1 MYLYYTFYD
10 LLFAQNCSYET
21 SSFKNKPILKFSVLI
36 YHEYIYDNFCWKVFD
51 KRNLTWFDWDTY
63 YKRGS
68 RFFFPRGRDD
78 GVCLGEGAIWGFFSF
93 YFLVFDKFILTPPP
107 SSPLLSSSVHVST
120 CENISIFL
128 QLSSTRFYK
137 EFLLCQKRDI
147 MLGFLLQLIC
157 HDVKILNNFFRSA
170 IMVLFIYNNFIHF
183 IQM

>member
-21 SSFKNKPILKFSVLI
+21 SSFKNKPILKFSVPI
-36 YHEYIYDNFCWKVFD
+36 YREYIYDNFCWKVFD

-63 YKRGS
+63 YMRGS
-68 RFFFPRGRDD
+68 RIFFPWGRDD
-78 GVCLGEGAIWGFFSF
+78 GVCPGGVGGGAFRGFFLF
-93 YFLVFDKFILTPPP
+93 TLTR
-107 SSPLLSSSVHVST
+107 SVHVST
-120 CENISIFL
+120 YFGLSLWKKNISIFL

-157 HDVKILNNFFRSA
+157 HDVKILNNFFLGLLLWCYS
-170 IMVLFIYNNFIHF
+170 FIIISYILSRCRKP
-183 IQM
+183 